1 MPTKKHLVGTGAV
14 VPKGE
19 RRAAMRVQG
28 ARRWP
33 SRILGGRL
41 AVSVMASSL
50 LLVSASATA
59 SAASVTPVDTT
70 GKVVR
75 VVDGDTVIARIHG
88 KAHRIRITGL
98 NAMEL
103 TDYQRGHRKGEC
115 HARRATRQLEKLVLR
130 KQVRITALDES
141 SESGERHRLRR
152 SLAVKKDANGP
163 WVDPAEVLIRKGLA
177 LWLPNKV
184 EYLPNSLYPVL
195 AAQAAAHRRGLWNTE
210 ACGVGPSRNAT
221 LRVTVKWNGDETVTI
236 SNQGAK
242 PVSLADWWI
251 RDSSYHGKLARGYT
265 FPAGTVIPAGGAIIL
280 HIGKGS
286 NSNGH
291 YYWNLGENVRLFDN
305 VTNAPTFM
313 ADGAYLFDP
322 QGDLRAAQ
330 QYAPH
335 APIQFP

>member
-1 MPTKKHLVGTGAV
+1 MPTKRHLAGTGAV
-14 VPKGE
+14 VPGG
-19 RRAAMRVQG
+19 RRRTATRAQG
-28 ARRWP
+28 TRRWQAG
-33 SRILGGRL
+33 ILGGGL
-41 AVSVMASSL
+41 ALSVVAGSL
-50 LLVSASATA
+50 LPAPAA

-88 KAHRIRITGL
+88 KTHRIRITGL

-103 TDYQRGHRKGEC
+103 TDYRRAHRQGEC
-115 HARRATRQLEKLVLR
+115 HARQATRLLEKLVLG
-130 KQVRITALDES
+130 KQVRITARDKS

-152 SLAVKKDANGP
+152 SLAVKDANGT
-163 WVDPAEVLIRKGLA
+163 WIDPAAVLIREGLA

-184 EYLPNSLYPVL
+184 EYLPNSSYPVL
-195 AAQAAAHRRGLWNTE
+195 AAQAAVNRRGLWNTD
-210 ACGVGPSRNAT
+210 ACGAGPSRHTT
-221 LRVTVKWNGDETVTI
+221 LRVTVKWKGAETVTI
-236 SNQGAK
+236 GNQGTK
-242 PVSLADWWI
+242 PVSLAHWWI
-251 RDSSYHGKLARGYT
+251 RDSAYHGKLARGYT
-265 FPAGTVIPAGGAIIL
+265 FPAGTVIPAGGAIVL

-286 NSNGH
+286 NGDGH
-291 YYWNLGENVRLFDN
+291 YYWKLGNNVRLFDN
-305 VTNAPTFM
+305 VTDAPTFM